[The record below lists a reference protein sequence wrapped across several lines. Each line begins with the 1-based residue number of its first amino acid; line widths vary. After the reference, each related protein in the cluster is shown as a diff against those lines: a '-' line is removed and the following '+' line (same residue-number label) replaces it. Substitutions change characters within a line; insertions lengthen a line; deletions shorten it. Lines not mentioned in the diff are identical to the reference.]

1 MTLKDLSISWLLH
14 SIKILLGD
22 ESIRRYIIL
31 NDFPKLKHQLKKDIR
46 TFDPFVKKK
55 KTRQDKYKEIEKYLD
70 YVIKLKKGIV
80 VFTATNVQQND
91 EDNETHF
98 QTFIVDNDDKKV
110 YAIDPAY
117 DKDKEDFIGIY
128 YAEVTHESIKPF
140 LESKGYEFKFIPLSR
155 PAQSTTN
162 DVFCQSWSLLILL
175 DMLHNNRYKEPNVE
189 FKIPKTKPER
199 YQMLLD
205 FYKDIFIHS
214 MPELLDNL
222 QEEYIGSIKECYIED
237 NPDCPD
243 EAQKEKLMKV
253 NIGDLLRKMK
263 KSDV

>member
-1 MTLKDLSISWLLH
+1 MTLKELSIIWLLH

-22 ESIRRYIIL
+22 ESIRHYIIL
-31 NDFPKLKHQLKKDIR
+31 KKYPDLKHNLKKDIR
-46 TFDPFVKKK
+46 TFDPFVKKG

-98 QTFIVDNDDKKV
+98 QSFIVDNDHKKAYV
-110 YAIDPAY
+110 IDPAY
-117 DKDKEDFIGIY
+117 DKDKDNFIGIY
-128 YAEVTHESIKPF
+128 YAEVTQEAIKPF
-140 LESKGYEFKFIPLSR
+140 LESKGYDFKFVPLSR

-175 DMLHNNRYKEPNVE
+175 DLLKNNKYQGTNVE
-189 FKIPKTKPER
+189 FKIPRTKLER
-199 YQMLLD
+199 YEILLD
-205 FYKDIFIHS
+205 FYKDIFIDS

-222 QEEYIGSIKECYIED
+222 QEEYIGSINECLD
-237 NPDCPD
+237 DCPN
-243 EAQKEKLMKV
+243 EAQKEKLLEV
-253 NIGDLLRKMK
+253 EVGELLRKMK
-263 KSDV
+263 KSDI

>member
-1 MTLKDLSISWLLH
+1 MIFFLLLGLVFAGKLLTLKIQSKLLKIRH
-14 SIKILLGD
+14 MQGKILWAD
-22 ESIRRYIIL
+22 
-31 NDFPKLKHQLKKDIR
+31 D
-46 TFDPFVKKK
+46 
-55 KTRQDKYKEIEKYLD
+55 EIEL
-70 YVIKLKKGIV
+70 LKPHIL
-80 VFTATNVQQND
+80 
-91 EDNETHF
+91 
-98 QTFIVDNDDKKV
+98 
-110 YAIDPAY
+110 
-117 DKDKEDFIGIY
+117 
-128 YAEVTHESIKPF
+128 F

-175 DMLHNNRYKEPNVE
+175 DMLHNNKYKDPNAE
-189 FKIPKTKPER
+189 FKIPRTKPER

-243 EAQKEKLMKV
+243 EAQKEKLLKV

>member
-1 MTLKDLSISWLLH
+1 
-14 SIKILLGD
+14 
-22 ESIRRYIIL
+22 
-31 NDFPKLKHQLKKDIR
+31 
-46 TFDPFVKKK
+46 
-55 KTRQDKYKEIEKYLD
+55 
-70 YVIKLKKGIV
+70 
-80 VFTATNVQQND
+80 
-91 EDNETHF
+91 
-98 QTFIVDNDDKKV
+98 VDNNDNKV
-110 YAIDPAY
+110 YGIDPAY

-175 DMLHNNRYKEPNVE
+175 DMLQNNRYKNPNVE
-189 FKIPKTKPER
+189 FKIPRTKPER

-222 QEEYIGSIKECYIED
+222 QEEYIGSIKESDECDDENDDD
-237 NPDCPD
+237 NCLTKK
-243 EAQKEKLMKV
+243 QKKELLKV
-253 NIGDLLRKMK
+253 NVGDLLRKMK